1 MHAVC
6 FTYST
11 CCIQITPAFATVA
24 RTASS
29 RVQVFHLEQLT
40 ILVGIIKHVCNRTT
54 EIFKLV
60 QDLWDDVLLQ
70 LLLMSL
76 VEALGRVLDAEF
88 GPFLPLFKAGSTRRP
103 RTLT

>member
-1 MHAVC
+1 M
-6 FTYST
+6 
-11 CCIQITPAFATVA
+11 A
-24 RTASS
+24 RTSAS
-29 RVQVFHLEQLT
+29 RVQVFHLEQLA
-40 ILVGIIKHVCNRTT
+40 ILVGIIKQHVRNHTT